1 MTIAFV
7 YHKKDLEDTLKTPS
21 ETLAKELGINI
32 HICGH
37 ACFEKDA
44 VYDVN
49 ERIYVHNELAEM
61 VANKRFKERGEQ

>member
-1 MTIAFV
+1 MKIK
-7 YHKKDLEDTLKTPS
+7 HKALILKDTLKTPS
-21 ETLAKELGINI
+21 ETLAKELGIKI